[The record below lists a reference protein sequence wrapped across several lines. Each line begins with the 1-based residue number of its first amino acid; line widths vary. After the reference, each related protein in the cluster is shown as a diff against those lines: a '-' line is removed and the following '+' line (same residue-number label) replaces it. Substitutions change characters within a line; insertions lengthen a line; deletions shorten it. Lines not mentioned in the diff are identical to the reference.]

1 MYKLYGIPASLYTAK
16 VRSYLR
22 KQRIE
27 FTEYGVN
34 SPHYQKNIVPKV
46 GRFIMPVIE
55 TSDGIIVQDG
65 AAIIDYLEQSEIPLL
80 SAQAESSILK
90 SVSHLFELFGGEGM
104 LRPAMHYRWDF
115 DEQIDFVKNDFAC
128 GMAAPGTDQAGV
140 DALFE
145 MASGAMR
152 AAKKSFGVIDESIP
166 LIEDSYKEFLGLF
179 TTHLKQYPYL
189 LGGRPTYGD
198 YGLVASLYAHLGR
211 DPVPAMLTRTTA
223 PQVSRW
229 VERMHAPET
238 VEVEY
243 QDTGTDLMDGSEIPD
258 TLKALMTY
266 ISEEYLPEL
275 KAHVDYANE
284 WLASNKDLQ
293 TGANGLD
300 KPGARVIGKAEFE
313 WRGVTL
319 RTAVMPYR
327 FYLLQRIQ
335 TAFEQASDPDKVT
348 IKTLFEETGLAAVLT
363 LKTDR
368 PVERVNHLEVW
379 GEKR

>member
-34 SPHYQKNIVPKV
+34 SPHYQQNIVPNV

-55 TSDGIIVQDG
+55 TSDGTIVQDG

-80 SAQAESSILK
+80 SAQAESSILMA
-90 SVSHLFELFGGEGM
+90 VSHLFELFGGEGM

-115 DEQIDFVKNDFAC
+115 DEQIDFVKNDFAS

-152 AAKKSFGVIDESIP
+152 AAKKAFGVIDESIP
-166 LIEDSYKEFLGLF
+166 LIEDSYREFLALF
-179 TTHLKQYPYL
+179 ATHLKQYPYL

-211 DPVPAMLTRTTA
+211 DPVPAMLMRTTA

-229 VERMHAPET
+229 VERMHAPEA

-284 WLASNKDLQ
+284 WLASNTDLK
-293 TGANGLD
+293 TGTNGLD

-335 TAFEQASDPDKVT
+335 TAFEQASDADKVT
-348 IKTLFEETGLAAVLT
+348 INTLFEETGLAAVLT

-379 GEKR
+379 GDKR

>member
-22 KQRIE
+22 KQRIV

-34 SPHYQKNIVPKV
+34 SAHYQKTIIPVI
-46 GRFIMPVIE
+46 GRFIMPVLE
-55 TSDGIIVQDG
+55 APDGALIQDG
-65 AAIIDYLEQSEIPLL
+65 ADIIDYLEQHEKPVMA
-80 SAQAESSILK
+80 AQSDVAIVNI
-90 SVSHLFELFGGEGM
+90 VSYLFELFGGEGM
-104 LRPAMHYRWDF
+104 LRPAMHYRWNFDQQLDF
-115 DEQIDFVKNDFAC
+115 IKNDFAC
-128 GMAAPGTDQAGV
+128 GMAAPDTDQVEV

-145 MASGAMR
+145 MASGAMQ
-152 AAKKSFGVIDESIP
+152 AAKKAFGVTDESIP
-166 LIEDSYKEFLGLF
+166 LIEQSYKEFLALF
-179 TTHLKQYPYL
+179 SAHLKQYPYL

-229 VERMHAPET
+229 VERMHAPEI

-243 QDTGTDLMDGSEIPD
+243 QDTGTDLMESSEIPV

-275 KAHVDYANE
+275 TAHVDFANK
-284 WLASNKDLQ
+284 WLASKKDLKIG
-293 TGANGLD
+293 TNGLD
-300 KPGARVIGKAEFE
+300 NPTTRMIGKASFE
-313 WRGVTL
+313 WRGITL
-319 RTAVMPYR
+319 STAVMPYR

-335 TAFEQASDPDKVT
+335 AVFEHASDADKT
-348 IKTLFEETGLAAVLT
+348 AIKALFEETGLAAVLT

-368 PVERVNHLEVW
+368 SVKRVNHLEVW